1 MKVYTSKSKGG
12 QYELLGVSKGAGK
25 LKGERRVVYRCM
37 DSGHIYHRI
46 HEDFHDRMLEVKYDR
61 LMLTHLSE

>member
-25 LKGERRVVYRCM
+25 LRGERLVVYRCM
-37 DSGHIYHRI
+37 TSGQVYHRI
-46 HEDFHDRMLEVKYDR
+46 SEDFHERMLEVKYDR
-61 LMLTHLSE
+61 T